1 MFTKPPGSNMPMR
14 PRVSGSS
21 KPHSFSLIHH
31 VKTRKKPK
39 KNSDIA
45 IKKIAL
51 IGPEC
56 TGKTTL
62 AKMLATHYNTIMV
75 PEYAR
80 EYIMQLNR
88 PYGPKDI
95 LPIAKGQIQLE
106 NQLLFQAS
114 KVLVCDTNMTVMKI
128 WSEQKYGFCA
138 EWILNVINSRYYD
151 HHFVCKPDMPWDEDP
166 LRENPYNRDELF
178 QLYITEMEKQQCR
191 YTIVSGSPEVR
202 LKQVVEV
209 VDKFILKKPQS

>member
-1 MFTKPPGSNMPMR
+1 MYTKIHSGGAPPR
-14 PRVSGSS
+14 PRIGGSS
-21 KPHSFSLIHH
+21 RPSSFSL
-31 VKTRKKPK
+31 TQAPRKKK
-39 KNSDIA
+39 KKSGEVS
-45 IKKIAL
+45 IKKIA
-51 IGPEC
+51 IVGPES

-62 AKMLATHYNTIMV
+62 SKMIAAHYKTITV

-80 EYIMQLNR
+80 EYIAQLNR
-88 PYGPKDI
+88 PYGPKDL

-151 HHFVCKPDMPWDEDP
+151 HHFVCTPDMPWDKDP
-166 LRENPYNRDELF
+166 LRENPNNRDELF
-178 QLYITEMEKQQCR
+178 QLYINEMEKQQVR
-191 YTIVSGSPEVR
+191 YTIVKGTPEER
-202 LKQVVEV
+202 LQQVIDVL
-209 VDKFILKKPQS
+209 DKFVLKKPAQV